1 MKRFLSLERKLNANA
16 ELKKKY
22 IAFIQEFIGLGHME
36 QVNENELDNP
46 NCYYC
51 PHHCV
56 HKPDSTTTKL
66 RVVFDASAR
75 TTSGHSS
82 NDCLLVGPKLQADLF
97 NVSICFRFFKVPI
110 IADISKM
117 YRQVE
122 LNRQERDIH
131 RLLWRSNSMQPV
143 QTLRMT
149 RVTYGSAATS
159 YHSIQ
164 ALTECAI

>member
-1 MKRFLSLERKLNANA
+1 
-16 ELKKKY
+16 
-22 IAFIQEFIGLGHME
+22 ME

-46 NCYYC
+46 NCFYR
-51 PHHCV
+51 PHDYV

-75 TTSGHSS
+75 TTSGHSL
-82 NDCLLVGPKLQADLF
+82 NDCLLVGPKLQVDLF
-97 NVSICFRFFKVPI
+97 NIIIRFRFFKVAI

-131 RLLWRSNSMQPV
+131 RLLWQSISMQPV

-149 RVTYGSAATS
+149 RVTYGSAAAS
-159 YHSIQ
+159 YHSIR
-164 ALTECAI
+164 ALTECAN